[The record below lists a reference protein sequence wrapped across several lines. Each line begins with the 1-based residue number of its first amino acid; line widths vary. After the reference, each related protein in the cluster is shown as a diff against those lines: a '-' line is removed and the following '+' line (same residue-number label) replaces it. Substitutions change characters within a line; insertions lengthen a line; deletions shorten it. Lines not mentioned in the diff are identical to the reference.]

1 MDSVIV
7 SAEAWMRILRLAR
20 RAEAT
25 GLGIAVIE
33 TEYVASSADFADVK
47 EKKVGWVS
55 KTRADD
61 LYCRYLAAVAGDSW
75 EDEPTTKMEW
85 AAKAL
90 GEIDKREEKPALV
103 VKTMDELLAK
113 ISVMCDESISE
124 WEKGFES

>member
-7 SAEAWMRILRLAR
+7 SSEAWMNILRLAR

-25 GLGIAVIE
+25 GLGIAVIG
-33 TEYVASSADFADVK
+33 TEFVASSADFADVR
-47 EKKVGWVS
+47 EKKIGWVS
-55 KTRADD
+55 KTRVDD

-75 EDEPTTKMEW
+75 DDDPTTKMEW

-90 GEIDKREEKPALV
+90 GEIDKRDPAMV

-124 WEKGFES
+124 WEKGLES